1 MWNMTDIIENVGK
14 CLVMYFL
21 NEFVISTLALI
32 LAVISIVLLIIVEY
46 VRRPSLEFLQH
57 KDEPGPEDEGR
68 RSMWYH
74 LKVRNE
80 EPSKIFNRDA
90 ALRCRVRVDFL
101 DKNTKKPLV
110 LQITAHWV
118 NKSEPR
124 DYSTGRF
131 DPSKIPECQI
141 IDVGFRD
148 EMFDILIKFEGEK
161 SCFAADPW
169 VVYDPLL
176 RPNPWLD
183 PGSSSYHQK
192 WEKLRIDVDECV
204 VRAEIEAINLGRR
217 KVGEY
222 ILKNNGIR
230 KEDVEI
236 SLSKNV

>member
-1 MWNMTDIIENVGK
+1 MTDIIGNVGK

-21 NEFVISTLALI
+21 NEFVISTLVLI

-57 KDEPGPEDEGR
+57 KDEPGPEDEGQ

-74 LKVRNE
+74 LKV
-80 EPSKIFNRDA
+80 
-90 ALRCRVRVDFL
+90 L

-110 LQITAHWV
+110 PQITAHWV
-118 NKSEPR
+118 NKPEPR
-124 DYSTGRF
+124 DYSTERF

-141 IDVGFRD
+141 IDGGFRD

-161 SCFAADPW
+161 SFFAADPW

-192 WEKLRIDVDECV
+192 
-204 VRAEIEAINLGRR
+204 
-217 KVGEY
+217 
-222 ILKNNGIR
+222 
-230 KEDVEI
+230 
-236 SLSKNV
+236 